1 MLNRS
6 NQNTCSTSI
15 LHAVQCKAIRKFKIN
30 QQTLNEFSTS
40 DELTFLLISIN
51 ERVVETV
58 FVLKKRD
65 VHQRLIH
72 ISYQLN
78 IEKLIQFCQVN
89 YK

>member
-6 NQNTCSTSI
+6 NQNTCSTCI
-15 LHAVQCKAIRKFKIN
+15 LHTVQIKAIKKFKIN

-58 FVLKKRD
+58 FVLKKGD

-72 ISYQLN
+72 ISYQLK
-78 IEKLIQFCQVN
+78 IEKLTQFCQVN
-89 YK
+89 